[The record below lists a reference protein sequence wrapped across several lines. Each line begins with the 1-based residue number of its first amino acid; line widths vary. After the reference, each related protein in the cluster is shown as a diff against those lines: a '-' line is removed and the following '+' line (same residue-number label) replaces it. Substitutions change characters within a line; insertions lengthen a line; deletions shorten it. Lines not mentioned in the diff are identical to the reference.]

1 VGRIDDCR
9 TGQGHGGESG
19 SVLAPD
25 RGRVSEARSQVLKA
39 ARRAG
44 QIWVEGTAQ
53 STKDRLRESHT
64 VLFEAMEELAKATT
78 RGRSDFEI

>member
-1 VGRIDDCR
+1 VA
-9 TGQGHGGESG
+9 E
-19 SVLAPD
+19 L
-25 RGRVSEARSQVLKA
+25 SEARSQVLNA

-44 QIWVEGTAQ
+44 QVWAEGTAQ

-64 VLFEAMEELAKATT
+64 MLFEAMEELAKATT